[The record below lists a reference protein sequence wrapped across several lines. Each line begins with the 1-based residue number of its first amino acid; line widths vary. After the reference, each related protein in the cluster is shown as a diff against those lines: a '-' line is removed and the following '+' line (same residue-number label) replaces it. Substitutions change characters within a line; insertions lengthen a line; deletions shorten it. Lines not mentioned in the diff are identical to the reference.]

1 MGRSDSRF
9 EILASRGPLA
19 QAPEARAHRT
29 AGKKGLAPS
38 VPRSGMTLEPPC
50 RISGPWEVSEKIP
63 PAIYLNGFGLAG
75 SWTRF
80 RKGRSSRIRNLR
92 LEGTPS
98 TGPRAFGASLGDG
111 PGATVPNFGPLG
123 RF

>member
-38 VPRSGMTLEPPC
+38 VPRSGMALEPPC
-50 RISGPWEVSEKIP
+50 RISGPWDVSEKIP

-80 RKGRSSRIRNLR
+80 REGRSSRIRNLR

-98 TGPRAFGASLGDG
+98 
-111 PGATVPNFGPLG
+111 VG
-123 RF
+123 R